1 MDDILIFAKTLVQL
15 DALTHHVL
23 KQLLTFDL
31 FLKPEKCTF
40 QAQSID
46 YLGLQIEEGR
56 ISMDPLKISGIIQW
70 PTPTRIHDVQ
80 AFLEFCN
87 FY

>member
-23 KQLLTFDL
+23 KQLLAFDL

-40 QAQSID
+40 QA
-46 YLGLQIEEGR
+46 
-56 ISMDPLKISGIIQW
+56 
-70 PTPTRIHDVQ
+70 
-80 AFLEFCN
+80 
-87 FY
+87 